1 MVGTNA
7 IEAHALTKRYDGSIL
22 AVDGID
28 LAVEEGTIAGFLG
41 PNGAGKTT
49 TTRILTT
56 LLRPTGGSARVA
68 GYDVVSEAAAVRH
81 VIGVALQEAGLDGMS
96 TGREL
101 LELQARLHGFAGSDA
116 RTRASDLLQL
126 VGLDGAAHRRIS
138 TYSGG
143 MKRRLDLASA
153 LIHGPRIL
161 FLDEPTE
168 GLDPASR
175 QAIWDEVRRLNH
187 EDGMTVFLTTHYLEE
202 ADRLAHRVAII
213 DRGRIV
219 AEGTP
224 DELKAQIGADV
235 VAVDVPASD
244 AVAAR
249 EALSSLPGLK
259 EIQSENSRLT
269 LYVDD
274 GSIAVARIVRVLDE
288 HGISVGAIALSEPTL
303 DDVFL
308 RATGSR
314 LEGAEEQ
321 PV

>member
-1 MVGTNA
+1 MNA
-7 IEAHALTKRYDGSIL
+7 IEARQLTKRYAPDVL
-22 AVDGID
+22 AVNGID
-28 LAVEEGTIAGFLG
+28 LAVEEGAIAGFLG

-56 LLRPTGGSARVA
+56 LLRPTSGSARV
-68 GYDVVSEAAAVRH
+68 GGIDVVAGAASVRRI
-81 VIGVALQEAGLDGMS
+81 IGVALQEAGLDGMS

-101 LELQARLHGFAGSDA
+101 LELQARLHGFAGAEVRRRADA
-116 RTRASDLLQL
+116 MLEL
-126 VGLDGAAHRRIS
+126 VGLDAAAHRRIA

-187 EDGMTVFLTTHYLEE
+187 EEGMTVFLTTHYLEE

-224 DELKAQIGADV
+224 DELKSAIAADV
-235 VAVDVPASD
+235 VSVEVPD
-244 AVAAR
+244 ADAGAAR
-249 EALSSLPGLK
+249 GALSSLPGLK
-259 EIQSENSRLT
+259 EIQTESSRLT

-274 GSIAVARIVRVLDE
+274 GSLAVARIVRMLDE
-288 HGISVGAIALSEPTL
+288 HAISVGAIALSEPTL

-314 LEGAEEQ
+314 LEGSEEQ
-321 PV
+321 PA